1 MEISMAMLASEFIM
15 DKQRLEIHDDT
26 NRFFG
31 YARLAETVDGKL
43 DDNILY
49 LAYNEQS
56 LLEIESFKSYS
67 GNDLAF
73 LFYEKPDDPEK
84 YNCCGWVN
92 DKNRHDI
99 LSNVSSKENR
109 TNQSGEL
116 RTLLRFLDE
125 VLNAF
130 QIFSVFEKKLQDT
143 LYKQKPLQASLELLC
158 EKVGNPGYIVNTN
171 FRGVAVYSNADLPNM
186 SINWK
191 NLYEQGYL
199 SHKVVTS
206 ILNNPEWRIISGEKK
221 AKIVRT
227 EEFATRFITKNFFK
241 GNSLKWQLF
250 ITELEH
256 GITQA
261 EVDLVQA
268 CSKHFYSILSSDEHF
283 LAVDSDKM
291 TTFFRE
297 SLSGK
302 VKDIGYIEEQI
313 STFGWA
319 ENQLYSVVEM
329 VFVPHRDSTNYL
341 EVWCSSRN
349 WVRMVSLEEHTDL
362 IINNSIISDL
372 NELDTELVCL
382 FEKVEGYGTISE
394 IFKGFH
400 QIDLCKKQAEMT
412 LDYVDRENNNKENRL
427 NYYKSFATAI
437 FSASLSKSQK
447 ELFVPDELNRVKEYD
462 RIHGTNYFETLRVY
476 LLNNQNLVETAKA
489 LYIHRN
495 TLVYRLSRLQ
505 VILNADLDDKD
516 LAFRLLC
523 GCEFERE
530 R

>member
-1 MEISMAMLASEFIM
+1 MMEISMAMLASEFTM
-15 DKQRLEIHDDT
+15 DNQCLAIHDNTD
-26 NRFFG
+26 RFFG
-31 YARLAETVDGKL
+31 YARLAETVDGPL
-43 DDNILY
+43 DENILY
-49 LAYNEQS
+49 ISYNEKS
-56 LLEIESFKSYS
+56 LLEIEAFKSFERK
-67 GNDLAF
+67 DLAF
-73 LFYEKPDDPEK
+73 LFFEKPDDLEK

-92 DKNRHDI
+92 SKIQNDTLNNSEQNKTTQ
-99 LSNVSSKENR
+99 SS
-109 TNQSGEL
+109 EL

-125 VLNAF
+125 VLNVF
-130 QIFSVFEKKLQDT
+130 QIYSVFEKKLQDT
-143 LYKQKPLQASLELLC
+143 LYKPKPLQTSLELLC
-158 EKVGNPGYIVNTN
+158 EKVRNPGYIVNTN
-171 FRGVAVYSNADLPNM
+171 FRGVAVYSNSDLPNM

-206 ILNNPEWRIISGEKK
+206 ILSNPEWRIISSEKK
-221 AKIVRT
+221 ARIVKT
-227 EEFATRFITKNFFK
+227 DEFATRFITKNFFK

-268 CSKHFYSILSSDEHF
+268 CSQHFYSILSSDEHF

-297 SLSGK
+297 SLLGK
-302 VKDIGYIEEQI
+302 VKDIGYIEGQI

-319 ENQLYSVVEM
+319 ENQFYSVVEM
-329 VFVPHRDSTNYL
+329 EFVPHRDSTNYL

-349 WVRMVSLEEHTDL
+349 WVRMVSLGERTTL
-362 IINNSIISDL
+362 IINNSLMSDFEEL
-372 NELDTELVCL
+372 NRELEGL
-382 FEKVEGYGTISE
+382 FEKVEGCGAVSD
-394 IFKGFH
+394 IFRGFH
-400 QIDLCKKQAEMT
+400 KTDLCNKQAEMT
-412 LDYVDRENNNKENRL
+412 LDYLNRTNNKKDRL
-427 NYYKSFATAI
+427 SFYTSFATTI
-437 FSASLSKSQK
+437 FSNELSKTQK
-447 ELFVPDELNRVKEYD
+447 ELFIPDSLNDVKEYD
-462 RIHGTNYFETLRVY
+462 RIHGTSYLETLRVY

-489 LYIHRN
+489 LFIHRN

-505 VILNADLDDKD
+505 IILNADLNDKE

-523 GCEFERE
+523 GCEFERM